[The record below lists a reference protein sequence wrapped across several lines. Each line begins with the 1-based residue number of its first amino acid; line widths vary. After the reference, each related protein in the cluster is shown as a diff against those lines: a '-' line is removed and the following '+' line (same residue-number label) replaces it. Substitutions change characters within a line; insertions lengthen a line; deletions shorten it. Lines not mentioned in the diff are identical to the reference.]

1 MHITEFIKLELQF
14 GDFIWIL
21 NEKGEGFPGNY
32 AGNFIQANQTFQFN
46 NHSNGKKQTIEIGKL
61 QRLVINQRANK

>member
-1 MHITEFIKLELQF
+1 MDLKL

-32 AGNFIQANQTFQFN
+32 AGDFSQAAQTFQFN
-46 NHSNGKKQTIEIGKL
+46 NHSNGQKQTIEIGKL
-61 QRLVINQRANK
+61 QRLVINQRANQ